1 MHSSQHRIINTAQT
15 VPGDDAAPSPDF
27 PNKEAALKPELLSPA
42 GDMERLKM
50 VLHYGAGGFYLAGKQ
65 FGLRASAGNFD
76 EGELKK
82 AVALCHEKNVKVH
95 VAVNALPRED
105 ELSAL
110 PAYLEFLNSVG
121 VDALI
126 IADLGV
132 FALANKYAPKP
143 EKHVSTQLGVV
154 NSETC
159 KLLYDM
165 GASRAVLARELSL
178 AEIKEIRK
186 NTPQGLT
193 LEAFIHGA
201 MCVSFSGR
209 CLLSN
214 YLAQRDANR
223 GECAQP
229 CRWKYHLVEEKR
241 PGEYL
246 EISEDQGTYILN
258 SNDLCMIEHLP
269 ELMDAGIES
278 FKIEG
283 RMKSAYY
290 AAAVTNAYRHAID
303 AAVSGE
309 PLPRIWADEMDK
321 ISHRKYCTGFY
332 FGEPG
337 QYYASNDTLYFA
349 ASDVCA
355 LVEACD
361 NEGNAILTMRNRFG
375 IGDEVELLS
384 NDAEPVPF
392 AVGPMT
398 DADGVSIA
406 EVLHPMMV
414 FHMRL
419 PRPCAPLSL
428 LRKPK

>member
-1 MHSSQHRIINTAQT
+1 MR
-15 VPGDDAAPSPDF
+15 
-27 PNKEAALKPELLSPA
+27 PELLSPA
-42 GDMERLKM
+42 GDMERLRM
-50 VLHYGAGGFYLAGKQ
+50 VLHYGADAVYLAGKE

-76 EGELKK
+76 RDGLRE
-82 AVALCHEKNVKVH
+82 AVALCHKKGVKVH
-95 VAVNALPRED
+95 VTVNTLPRED
-105 ELSAL
+105 ELLRL
-110 PAYLEFLNSVG
+110 PDYLRFLNVLG

-132 FALANKYAPKP
+132 LSLANKYAPEV

-159 KLLYDM
+159 RVLYEM

-178 AEIKEIRK
+178 AEIRQIRD
-186 NTPQGLT
+186 NAPAGIA
-193 LEAFIHGA
+193 LETFVHGA

-214 YLAQRDANR
+214 YLAGRDANR

-241 PGEYL
+241 SDEAFD
-246 EISEDQGTYILN
+246 ITEDDGGTYILN
-258 SNDLCMIEHLP
+258 SNDLCLIEHLP

-290 AAAVTNAYRHAID
+290 AAVVTNAYRHAID
-303 AAVSGE
+303 EAASGL
-309 PLPRIWADEMDK
+309 PLSPVWLAELQK
-321 ISHRKYCTGFY
+321 LSHRKYCTGFY

-337 QYYASNDTLYFA
+337 QYYGKNDTLYFA
-349 ASDVCA
+349 QADVCA
-355 LVEACD
+355 VVESCD
-361 NEGNAILTMRNRFG
+361 EDGYATLTHRNRFG
-375 IGDEVELLS
+375 TGDEVELLTS
-384 NDAEPVPF
+384 DGEPVRF
-392 AVGPMT
+392 TVGPMT
-398 DADGVSIA
+398 DEDGAPIPEA
-406 EVLHPMMV
+406 IHPMMV
-414 FHMRL
+414 FRLRL